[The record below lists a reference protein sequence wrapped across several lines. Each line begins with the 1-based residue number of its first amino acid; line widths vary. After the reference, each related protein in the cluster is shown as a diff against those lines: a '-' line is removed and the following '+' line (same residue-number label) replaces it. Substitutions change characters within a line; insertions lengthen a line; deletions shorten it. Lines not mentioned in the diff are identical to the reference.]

1 MREADPAFS
10 HHDHE
15 VSITELEA
23 QIPADTEDDDL
34 PIEMPAFKKIVHAQ
48 HFRWRSNWQSAYLKR
63 TSNRLHQS
71 LFDHLP
77 LGGIAIKTTSKTPF
91 KTSC

>member
-1 MREADPAFS
+1 MSEADPAFS

-34 PIEMPAFKKIVHAQ
+34 PIEMPAFNKD
-48 HFRWRSNWQSAYLKR
+48 RPRSVFQMALQLAAAYLKR
-63 TSNRLHQS
+63 SSNRLHQS
-71 LFDHLP
+71 P
-77 LGGIAIKTTSKTPF
+77 QP
-91 KTSC
+91 